1 MTEAVGA
8 AAFPTPFWIE
18 TRHTC
23 WAYSPGGHL
32 AELERATEG
41 ILFTDRFDVTFA
53 GGRQP
58 ATPAQR
64 TYLVRHPRRSPWR
77 TAVNLVQSARIV
89 LRERPALIVS
99 TGADVAVPVCLLGR
113 LLGARL
119 VFIETAGELRPT
131 LSGRLV
137 YPFAHL
143 FVVQWPEKLA
153 AFPRAVLARGLL
165 L

>member
-1 MTEAVGA
+1 MSDVVWVEA
-8 AAFPTPFWIE
+8 
-18 TRHTC
+18 RRTC

-32 AELERATEG
+32 AELERATTG
-41 ILFTDRFDVTFA
+41 LRFLDRFDVTFA
-53 GGRQP
+53 GGRP
-58 ATPAQR
+58 PLEPPR
-64 TYLVRHPRRSPWR
+64 RSYHVCHPRRSSWR
-77 TAVNLVQSARIV
+77 TLLNVGQSLLIV
-89 LRERPALIVS
+89 LRERPQLVLS
-99 TGADVAVPVCLLGR
+99 TGADVAVPICILAR

-119 VFIETAGELRPT
+119 VFIETAGELRPS

-143 FVVQWPEKLA
+143 FIVQWPEKLA